1 MPQILLYDD
10 KEMHVFE
17 VVGYYPSEPLVE
29 PVDITT
35 IEQIQMKRAIFQDW
49 KYQAEIAVGKVK
61 AELDPT
67 TMKRIAKYNLDK
79 DFEGINKSIESAK
92 SQLKAL
98 QEEISVKE
106 RKLSTINDVVKK
118 IWEDECFDEDDYLF
132 DKSEEDDYEEDY
144 WE

>member
-1 MPQILLYDD
+1 MAQILLYDE
-10 KEMHVFE
+10 KEMYVFE

-35 IEQIQMKRAIFQDW
+35 IEQIQTKRAIFQDW

-79 DFEGINKSIESAK
+79 DFEELNEKIKSAEEKLYRLNKEVNEK
-92 SQLKAL
+92 KEKLKFMGEL
-98 QEEISVKE
+98 LLKVW
-106 RKLSTINDVVKK
+106 NDKN
-118 IWEDECFDEDDYLF
+118 FDNENFLLN
-132 DKSEEDDYEEDY
+132 EYEE
-144 WE
+144 EQE

>member
-1 MPQILLYDD
+1 MPQILLYDE

-29 PVDITT
+29 LVDITT
-35 IEQIQMKRAIFQDW
+35 IEQIQTKMAIFQDW

-79 DFEGINKSIESAK
+79 DFEELNRQIKSAESR
-92 SQLKAL
+92 LKNLNEQA
-98 QEEISVKE
+98 EEKE
-106 RKLSTINDVVKK
+106 QKLELMRELFPK
-118 IWEDECFDEDDYLF
+118 IWNDTAFDQDNYLPDEEN
-132 DKSEEDDYEEDY
+132 DYEEDD